1 MLKPAYTKQF
11 EKDLKLMLRRGKDE
25 KKIRAVM
32 SCLIR
37 QKPLEPKH
45 RDHKLIGNWK
55 GRRDCHVEPDWV
67 LIYQIDE
74 GAALIIFERT
84 GTHSDLFRR

>member
-1 MLKPAYTKQF
+1 
-11 EKDLKLMLRRGKDE
+11 MLRRGKDE
-25 KKIRAVM
+25 KKIRDVM

-37 QKPLEPKH
+37 QEPLEPKH
-45 RDHKLIGNWK
+45 HDHKLIGNWK

-74 GAALIIFERT
+74 SAALIISSAPARILI
-84 GTHSDLFRR
+84 SSADNAARPSRPYMR